1 MAEYDL
7 LYDNTN
13 LIYITKLIISC
24 FSLEQMIK
32 SYNKCCHTGE
42 ETLILTKG
50 HEHYVY
56 PLHLSASAASDCGRN
71 VQKVTGMTALAY
83 RLNHERHV

>member
-1 MAEYDL
+1 MDEEA
-7 LYDNTN
+7 
-13 LIYITKLIISC
+13 LIS
-24 FSLEQMIK
+24 
-32 SYNKCCHTGE
+32 
-42 ETLILTKG
+42 TKG

-83 RLNHERHV
+83 RLNHKRHVY

>member
-7 LYDNTN
+7 LYNNTN

-32 SYNKCCHTGE
+32 SYNKYCHTGE

-56 PLHLSASAASDCGRN
+56 PLYLSASAASDRGRN
-71 VQKVTGMTALAY
+71 VHLPQGGPP
-83 RLNHERHV
+83 